1 MNPRHPEP
9 DFPRDPIAAVT
20 HRDPY
25 PYYARL
31 VAEKPFCRDEGLG
44 LWVASSAEAVTAVLT
59 SDLCRVRPPAEPVPR
74 ALLGSPAAD
83 IFGHLVRMN
92 DGVGHCPFKQA
103 ISATL
108 DSVDRIRVAEQ
119 SKTSARTLANELEP
133 MADPRRIADFAF
145 RLPVYV
151 VASLLGIPAD
161 GLGQVARWTDDF
173 VRCLSPLSTPEQI
186 EQSKTAA
193 GHLLDLFRALPA
205 GGRTGGLLG
214 TLAAEAQRHGREDV
228 DVIIANGIGFLSQSY
243 EATAGLI
250 ANTLLALIS
259 RRRLREQI
267 AGGPSLLRHVVQE
280 VLRYDPPIQNTR
292 RFLAGSGTILGQQMK
307 EGDAIL
313 IVLAAANR
321 DPLANPD
328 PERFES
334 LRKNRRVFTFGAGA
348 HGCPGECLA
357 VSIAEAGVLQLMSLG
372 LRVEELAGPP
382 GYRPSVN
389 ARIPLWGAGAHG

>member
-1 MNPRHPEP
+1 VSPRHTEA

-20 HRDPY
+20 HRNPY
-25 PYYARL
+25 PYYASL
-31 VAEKPFCRDEGLG
+31 VAEKPFYRDEALG

-92 DGVGHCPFKQA
+92 DGPGHCPFKQA

-119 SKTSARTLANELEP
+119 SETSARALANELEP
-133 MADPRRIADFAF
+133 MANPRRLADFAF
-145 RLPVYV
+145 RLPVHV
-151 VASLLGIPAD
+151 VASLLGIPGD
-161 GLGQVARWTDDF
+161 GLGQVARWTGDF

-193 GHLLDLFRALPA
+193 SQLLDLFRSLLV
-205 GGRTGGLLG
+205 GGQTEGLLA
-214 TLAAEAQRHGREDV
+214 TLAREAQRLGRADT
-228 DVIIANGIGFLSQSY
+228 DVIVANGVGFLSQAY

-250 ANTLLALIS
+250 GNTLLALIS
-259 RRRLREQI
+259 HRSVREQV
-267 AGGPSLLRHVVQE
+267 AGDPGLLRHVVQE

-292 RFLAGSGTILGQQMK
+292 RFLASSGTILGQQMK

-313 IVLAAANR
+313 VVLAAANR

-328 PERFES
+328 PERFET
-334 LRKNRRVFTFGAGA
+334 LRKTRRVFTFGAGA
-348 HGCPGECLA
+348 HGCPGESLA
-357 VSIAEAGVLQLMSLG
+357 VSIAEAGVLQLMVS
-372 LRVEELAGPP
+372 RARIEELG
-382 GYRPSVN
+382 GSRSYRASAN
-389 ARIPLWGAGAHG
+389 ARIPLWE

>member
-9 DFPRDPIAAVT
+9 DFPRDPLAAVT

-31 VAEKPFCRDEGLG
+31 VAEKPFCRDEALG

-59 SDLCRVRPPAEPVPR
+59 SDLCRVRPPAEPVPK

-193 GHLLDLFRALPA
+193 GQLLDLFRSLLA
-205 GGRTGGLLG
+205 GGRTGGLMG
-214 TLAAEAQRHGREDV
+214 TLAAEAQRLGRTDTY
-228 DVIIANGIGFLSQSY
+228 VIVANGIGFLSQSY

-250 ANTLLALIS
+250 GNTLLALIS
-259 RRRLREQI
+259 HRSVREQI
-267 AGGPSLLRHVVQE
+267 AGDPSLLRHAVQE

-313 IVLAAANR
+313 VVLAAANR

-348 HGCPGECLA
+348 HGCPGEYLA
-357 VSIAEAGVLQLMSLG
+357 VSIAEAGVLQLMLLG

>member
-1 MNPRHPEP
+1 VSPRHTEA

-20 HRDPY
+20 HRNPY
-25 PYYARL
+25 PYYASL
-31 VAEKPFCRDEGLG
+31 VAEKPFYRDEALG

-92 DGVGHCPFKQA
+92 DGPGHCPFKQA

-119 SKTSARTLANELEP
+119 SETSARALANELEP
-133 MADPRRIADFAF
+133 MANPRRLADFAF
-145 RLPVYV
+145 RLPVHV
-151 VASLLGIPAD
+151 VASLLGIPGD
-161 GLGQVARWTDDF
+161 GLGQVARWTGDF

-193 GHLLDLFRALPA
+193 SQLLDLFRSLLV
-205 GGRTGGLLG
+205 GGQTEGLLA
-214 TLAAEAQRHGREDV
+214 TLAREAQRLGRADT
-228 DVIIANGIGFLSQSY
+228 DVIVANGVGFLSQAY

-250 ANTLLALIS
+250 GNTLLALIS
-259 RRRLREQI
+259 HRSVREQV
-267 AGGPSLLRHVVQE
+267 AGDPGLLRHVVQE

-292 RFLAGSGTILGQQMK
+292 RFLASSGTILGQQMK

-313 IVLAAANR
+313 VVLAAANR

-328 PERFES
+328 PERFET
-334 LRKNRRVFTFGAGA
+334 LRKTRRVFTFGAGA
-348 HGCPGECLA
+348 HGCPGESLA
-357 VSIAEAGVLQLMSLG
+357 VSIAEAGVLQLMASGIL
-372 LRVEELAGPP
+372 VEGLAGPP
-382 GYRPSVN
+382 RYRPSVN
-389 ARIPLWGAGAHG
+389 ARIPLWETPARS

>member
-1 MNPRHPEP
+1 MSPEHTAME
-9 DFPRDPIAAVT
+9 FPRDPVAAVILP
-20 HRDPY
+20 DPY
-25 PYYARL
+25 PYYASL
-31 VAEKPFCRDEGLG
+31 VAERPFYRDEALG
-44 LWVASSAEAVTAVLT
+44 LWVASSAAAVTAVLT

-74 ALLGSPAAD
+74 ALMGSPAGD

-92 DGVGHCPFKQA
+92 DGPGHCPFKQA
-103 ISATL
+103 VSATL
-108 DSVDRIRVAEQ
+108 DSVDRTQAAEQ
-119 SKTSARTLANELEP
+119 SKTSARILWDELEP
-133 MADPRRIADFAF
+133 AAEPRRLTEFAF
-145 RLPVYV
+145 GLPVFV
-151 VASLLGIPAD
+151 VGSLLGVPRD
-161 GLGQVARWTDDF
+161 RLTETARWTGDF

-193 GHLLDLFRALPA
+193 GHLLDLFRSLLA
-205 GGRTGGLLG
+205 GQRTGGLLG
-214 TLAAEAQRHGREDV
+214 TLAGEAQRLRREDV
-228 DVIIANGIGFLSQSY
+228 DVIVANGIGFLSQSY

-250 ANTLLALIS
+250 GNTLLALMS
-259 RRRLREQI
+259 QPRVREQV
-267 AGGPSLLRHVVQE
+267 AGDPSLLRHVVQE

-313 IVLAAANR
+313 VVLAATNR

-348 HGCPGECLA
+348 HGCPGEYLA